1 MSTTMRPPKGW
12 VYGEY
17 DDRVAAIR
25 RLPRRVRV
33 LLAAEWARS
42 VLPIYAAYRPDDRRP
57 QLAVE
62 TATAWALD
70 PTDAA
75 DAAAAAADAAYAAY
89 AAYADAY
96 ADADAL
102 TLLRRELGPHLLAG
116 LDAYAATLATTGG
129 A

>member
-75 DAAAAAADAAYAAY
+75 DAAAAAAAAADDDAAACARKEALAKSAQIVKSMLSLDQIKDAQSAARKEGK
-89 AAYADAY
+89 A
-96 ADADAL
+96 
-102 TLLRRELGPHLLAG
+102 
-116 LDAYAATLATTGG
+116 
-129 A
+129 